1 MGDRRAWTE
10 IEDKAISE
18 LVQKYGIRKWTVVA
32 QKMEELYNLRGRSG
46 KQCRERWHNHLD
58 PNINKKPWTEKEE
71 HIIFEAHKKFGNK
84 WAEIAKLL
92 PGRTDNAI
100 KNHFYSTLRRSLR
113 RINKSLGDKNST
125 AQVKDI
131 KPGVLSKIMNI
142 TEKASSNQPMD
153 ENLKKLVHV
162 AKGLEETLLDYANY
176 KPVKKVLTN
185 NGEGK
190 EKVTEEKDK
199 TVKFRCLIDKI
210 FEFNQIYKR
219 QREQKLAAK
228 KKVVDNKIKIKIDDN
243 YSDREESEAEPS
255 VYNPDPRTEEHVIRM
270 LEDGTG
276 PIFKVIRPINPKRS
290 PSQGEIK
297 EAVNTFYEIVKEA
310 KKSPSKTTHV
320 QEQQHVLTP
329 TSKQAYDIQG
339 YYKKLNDM
347 MLKQEEGDHHQHIV
361 LPDYGMLKQTNP
373 STPGHFFN
381 LPMFSK
387 VKIEHEDEDAKYN
400 SGEYGYIKKEA
411 VEPRPLI
418 RGESPRLHGNP
429 FILSPLFSTNHQH
442 GGFSF
447 GGFTPRAFNPTP
459 RMLDPHRGI
468 GLDDFLLRPS
478 PTNAQLYGID
488 FNSKM
493 DKIVDNLKT
502 DIQHNTDAG
511 NENHQAGL
519 NLDIE
524 LINDSFNQAP
534 LTKNSDFK
542 FPTSQPRSVGSS
554 FRRFGELTLS
564 PNSSFLPRK
573 KL

>member
-1 MGDRRAWTE
+1 
-10 IEDKAISE
+10 
-18 LVQKYGIRKWTVVA
+18 
-32 QKMEELYNLRGRSG
+32 
-46 KQCRERWHNHLD
+46 
-58 PNINKKPWTEKEE
+58 
-71 HIIFEAHKKFGNK
+71 
-84 WAEIAKLL
+84 
-92 PGRTDNAI
+92 
-100 KNHFYSTLRRSLR
+100 
-113 RINKSLGDKNST
+113 
-125 AQVKDI
+125 
-131 KPGVLSKIMNI
+131 MNI
-142 TEKASSNQPMD
+142 TEKASSSQPMD
-153 ENLKKLVHV
+153 DNLKKLVHV

-185 NGEGK
+185 SGEGK
-190 EKVTEEKDK
+190 EKIMEEKDK

-228 KKVVDNKIKIKIDDN
+228 KKVDNKIKIKIDES
-243 YSDREESEAEPS
+243 YSDKEESEAEPS

-276 PIFKVIRPINPKRS
+276 PIFKVIRPLNPKRS
-290 PSQGEIK
+290 PSQGDIK

-310 KKSPSKTTHV
+310 KKSPSKGSHGG
-320 QEQQHVLTP
+320 ESHAHTP
-329 TSKQAYDIQG
+329 TNKNTYDIQG

-347 MLKQEEGDHHQHIV
+347 MLKQEEVDHHPQTGS
-361 LPDYGMLKQTNP
+361 PKYGQPKP
-373 STPGHFFN
+373 VTPGHYFN

-387 VKIEHEDEDAKYN
+387 VKIEHEDEDGKYN
-400 SGEYGYIKKEA
+400 NGEYGYIKKEA

-418 RGESPRLHGNP
+418 RGESPRLHRDP
-429 FILSPLFSTNHQH
+429 FILSPLFSTTNQH
-442 GGFSF
+442 GGFFS
-447 GGFTPRAFNPTP
+447 GFTPRAFNPTP
-459 RMLDPHRGI
+459 RVLDPHRGI

-478 PTNAQLYGID
+478 PTNAQLFGID

-493 DKIVDNLKT
+493 DRIVDNLKT
-502 DIQHNTDAG
+502 DIQHNTDVG
-511 NENHQAGL
+511 NENHLQGGL

-542 FPTSQPRSVGSS
+542 FPSSQPRSVGSS